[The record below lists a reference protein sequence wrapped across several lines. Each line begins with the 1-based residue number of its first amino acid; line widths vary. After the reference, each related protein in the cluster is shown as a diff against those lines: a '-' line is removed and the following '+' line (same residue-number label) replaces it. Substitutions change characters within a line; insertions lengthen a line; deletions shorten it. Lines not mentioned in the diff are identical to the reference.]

1 MIKNITEQLKK
12 DLQKYESIPERIE
25 ALKDSYKG
33 ETCYIVSAG
42 ASLKNYEP
50 EFFSVIDVSEQ
61 HRGHQNF
68 KENVES
74 HFEIII
80 VSEKFKNL
88 NRIERHRMVNQS
100 LKDEFLSDLHSVVLK
115 TYTSEEYKLI

>member
-1 MIKNITEQLKK
+1 MKRKINIENL
-12 DLQKYESIPERIE
+12 I
-25 ALKDSYKG
+25 
-33 ETCYIVSAG
+33 
-42 ASLKNYEP
+42 LKNYEP
-50 EFFSVIDVSEQ
+50 EFFSVLDVSEQ

-68 KENVES
+68 KEDVES

-100 LKDEFLSDLHSVVLK
+100 LKERIFIRSPFSN
-115 TYTSEEYKLI
+115 YKNIHFRRI

>member
-1 MIKNITEQLKK
+1 MLLKRKTNIENL
-12 DLQKYESIPERIE
+12 I
-25 ALKDSYKG
+25 
-33 ETCYIVSAG
+33 
-42 ASLKNYEP
+42 LKNYEP

-68 KENVES
+68 KEDVES

-88 NRIERHRMVNQS
+88 NRIERHRMVNQT
-100 LKDEFLSDLHSVVLK
+100 LREEFLSDLHSVIIK
-115 TYTSEEYKLI
+115 TFTIEEYKNT